1 MAEKAKTG
9 GQSFLQGAMVLGVSM
24 VIVKIMGMVYKI
36 LLARVLDGV
45 GNGIFNIAYEL
56 YNPLFMLATAGFPI
70 AISRMV
76 SESVAQGRYRD
87 VRKLHRISIPIFIC
101 TGMICFLLMLIG
113 GNFYAD
119 LVESSESKLAIFM
132 LSPMILFGCLM
143 AIYRGYYEGL
153 RNMVPTAVSEIIEAS
168 GKLLLGLSL
177 AYLVSYFGT
186 QEYQTSG
193 TLFGQAIANEEAFY
207 TQLMSYTVAAAI
219 LGIAIGAFCG
229 FLYLFLRHKIKG
241 DGIRRVQLVH
251 APPSRPAKSITK
263 QLITTAFPIGLG
275 AIIMSISGTIDS
287 TLVQLRILD
296 IMESQ
301 PDLLQSY
308 FDFVDPSYFL
318 PNADGDFKI
327 QTFLFGSYGY
337 SLTLMMLV
345 TAVTQVFGTSALP
358 SITAAWTARNKKR
371 IRRSI
376 ETVLR
381 TTTLVTLPA
390 GFGMSVLAWP
400 ITNLVYG
407 NGNNSAEVQI
417 ASNVLQIMGISVI
430 FIATST
436 PVCSMLQAVGRVD
449 LPLKLLTIGM
459 VIKIILN
466 YTLVGI
472 PSVNIQGAA
481 VGSLVGYLFVLVMG
495 LYFLCKETKIIP
507 NFVTVFIKPLLAALL
522 CAVTT
527 ILSYNLI
534 VLVIPTKIATIL
546 AILLAVVIYAIAL
559 FLLRAITKDDINM
572 LPKGKKIAKTLEK
585 HHLIR

>member
-296 IMESQ
+296 IMELQ

-522 CAVTT
+522 CAVTA